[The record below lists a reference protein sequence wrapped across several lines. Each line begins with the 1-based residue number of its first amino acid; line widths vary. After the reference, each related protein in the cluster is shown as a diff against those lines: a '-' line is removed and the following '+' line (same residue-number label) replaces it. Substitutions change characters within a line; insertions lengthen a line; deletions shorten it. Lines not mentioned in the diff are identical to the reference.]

1 MKVMQNKMNKNKGTI
16 LIAEDNPTNMKL
28 LRDILNFQGYEIIE
42 TYDGKSAVEQIKQN
56 KDKIDLILMDLQ
68 LPEMDGIEV
77 IKLVKS
83 DDSTKHL
90 PVFVISAH
98 AMESDMRKA
107 LKAGCNNYI
116 TKPINLEDFIGKIN
130 AFFRHK

>member
-1 MKVMQNKMNKNKGTI
+1 MSECKGHI

-28 LRDILNFQGYEIIE
+28 LRDILGFQGYEIIE
-42 TYDGKSAVEQIKQN
+42 TYDGKSAVELIKQN

-77 IKLVKS
+77 IKLIKS
-83 DDSTKHL
+83 DDTTKHL

-98 AMESDMRKA
+98 AMESDMIKA
-107 LKAGCNNYI
+107 MKAGCNNYI
-116 TKPINLEDFIGKIN
+116 TKPIQLQDFLEKIN